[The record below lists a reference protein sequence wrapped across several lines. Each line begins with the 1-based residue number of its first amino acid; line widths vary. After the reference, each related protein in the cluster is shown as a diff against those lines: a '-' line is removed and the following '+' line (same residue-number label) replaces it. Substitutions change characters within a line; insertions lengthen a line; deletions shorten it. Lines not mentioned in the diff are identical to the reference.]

1 MIALAAVGPAEG
13 VTLNLQSWAA
23 RDDIWGLRFR
33 VSYSAH
39 SGDIFIQAKKK
50 YCTIVVWP
58 YTIVVL

>member
-39 SGDIFIQAKKK
+39 SGDIFIQAKRN
-50 YCTIVVWP
+50 IVP
-58 YTIVVL
+58 L